1 MKRLLLII
9 CGFVYMGVMAQEGP
23 SISSAILEIDRNNDL
38 AEGKKYLDE
47 AKELIESKG
56 TGNVK
61 EKNLAK
67 FYHYQGLVNM
77 RIAATPDPKINALNS
92 NALEDAIKYY
102 TLSIEYE
109 AQSGKKRFSD
119 KSLAQ
124 LATCSALLFQQ
135 AIDKSDANNKMGAA
149 QDFKKVY
156 MLKKETLKLE
166 AWDTTSYFNAAIMAE
181 QASRDTNLTVD
192 QAKEARKMAI
202 SINEELLTMNYKG
215 IAFSIKEVESG
226 NRVSASSR
234 VEAEAAVASEK
245 YVDIQV
251 EAPVTSDIYLALIR
265 LYKSDG
271 DESKYKDILSR
282 ARVAFPNDIN
292 LINME
297 LQDYLDA
304 KDIEGAMK
312 ILDVAI
318 ENDPSN
324 KLYHYVK
331 GVVNFNDV
339 KNNDAA
345 LESYNRALE
354 IDPKYFDALYMKGLL
369 YIGEANKFTEEMNKL
384 TINQTKKYD
393 ALKAEQKKV
402 FAQAKPLFEAALEVS
417 PEDADTLRALKEVYY
432 RLGEYE
438 KSKEMGDR
446 LAGSLNK

>member
-1 MKRLLLII
+1 MKRLLLIAT
-9 CGFVYMGVMAQEGP
+9 GFMFMSVMAQEGP

-56 TGNVK
+56 AGNIK
-61 EKNLAK
+61 EKNLSK
-67 FYHYQGLVNM
+67 FYYYEGLLNM
-77 RIAATPDPKINALNS
+77 RIAATPDEKIRSLNS
-92 NALEDAIKYY
+92 NALEDAVKYY
-102 TLSIEYE
+102 SSSIEYE
-109 AQSGKKRFSD
+109 AQTGKKRFSD
-119 KSLAQ
+119 KARFELMNCTAMM
-124 LATCSALLFQQ
+124 FQQ
-135 AIDKSDANNKMGAA
+135 AIDKSDSGDRMGAA
-149 QDFKKVY
+149 EDFEKIY
-156 MLKKETLKLE
+156 LIKKETLKLPTHDST
-166 AWDTTSYFNAAIMAE
+166 AFFNAAIMAE
-181 QASRDTNLTVD
+181 QASRDTNLSAD
-192 QAKEARKMAI
+192 KAKAARQKAI
-202 SINEELLTMNYKG
+202 SINEQLLVMGYKG
-215 IAFSIKEVESG
+215 IAFSIQDVKTG
-226 NRVSASSR
+226 NRVTANSR
-234 VEAEAAVASEK
+234 VEAEAAVSTGDYA
-245 YVDIQV
+245 DIQV
-251 EAPVTSDIYLALIR
+251 AEPVTSDIYLALIR
-265 LYKSDG
+265 LYKADNN
-271 DESKYKDILSR
+271 EEKYKETLAN
-282 ARVAFPNDIN
+282 ARKTFPNDIN

-318 ENDPSN
+318 ENDPKN

-339 KNNDAA
+339 KNNEAA
-345 LESYNRALE
+345 LESYDKALE

-384 TINQTKKYD
+384 NINQTKKYD

-402 FAQAKPLFEAALEVS
+402 FAQAKPLFEGALEVN

-446 LAGSLNK
+446 LGTILQ